1 MTPPAARFP
10 KGAPTMR
17 RRHLL
22 AAAALAA
29 SPGLARAQA
38 PWPDR
43 PLRLIVP
50 FPPAGGTDV
59 ISREIGGR
67 IAAMT
72 GWSIVVD
79 NRPGAGGNI
88 GLDAVAK
95 AAPDGTTIGMGQT
108 ANLAI
113 NPALYP
119 TMPFDPLTDFAFI
132 STVATQPNVLV
143 VRQAAPYRTLAEV
156 VAAGRARPG
165 SLTAGNAGNG
175 TTGHLA
181 GAMFARAAGIEIT
194 HVPYRGAAPVLTDLL
209 AGRIDL
215 FFANPLAVKGQMEAG
230 VLRALAV
237 TSERR
242 AAAMPA
248 VPTVAES
255 GFPGFAAVN
264 WTGLVAPARTPAPI
278 VARLSEETRKALAAP
293 ETIARLAAEG
303 SEPLGSTPE
312 AFRSLV
318 IEEHAKWARVVREA
332 SVVLD

>member
-1 MTPPAARFP
+1 
-10 KGAPTMR
+10 MR
-17 RRHLL
+17 RRQLVM
-22 AAAALAA
+22 AAAFAA
-29 SPGLARAQA
+29 APRLARAQA
-38 PWPDR
+38 AWPDR
-43 PLRLIVP
+43 PIRLVVP

-67 IAAMT
+67 IAALT

-95 AAPDGTTIGMGQT
+95 AAPDGYTIGMGQT

-119 TMPFDPLTDFAFI
+119 QMPSDPLVDFAFV
-132 STVATQPNVLV
+132 SAVATQPNVLV
-143 VRQAAPYRTLAEV
+143 VRQASPFRTLGDIV
-156 VAAGRARPG
+156 SAARARPG

-215 FFANPLAVKGQMEAG
+215 FFANPLAVKGQLEAG
-230 VLRALAV
+230 ALRALAV
-237 TSERR
+237 TSDRR
-242 AAAMPA
+242 AAAFPA
-248 VPTVAES
+248 VATVAES

-264 WTGLVAPARTPAPI
+264 WTGLVAPARTPAAI
-278 VARLSEETRKALAAP
+278 VARLSEETRKALATP

>member
-1 MTPPAARFP
+1 ML
-10 KGAPTMR
+10 
-17 RRHLL
+17 RRHLI
-22 AAAALAA
+22 ATAALAA
-29 SPGLARAQA
+29 AMPHAVRAQA
-38 PWPDR
+38 AWPDR
-43 PLRLIVP
+43 PIRLIVP

-67 IAAMT
+67 IAAAT
-72 GWSIVVD
+72 GWNIVID

-95 AAPDGTTIGMGQT
+95 AAPDGYTIGMGQA

-119 TMPFDPLTDFAFI
+119 RMPFDPLTDFALI
-132 STVATQPNVLV
+132 SLVATQPNVLV
-143 VRQAAPYRTLAEV
+143 VGRNAPYRTLAEL

-181 GAMFARAAGIEIT
+181 GAMFARAAGIEVV

-209 AGRIDL
+209 AGRVDF
-215 FFANPLAVKGQMEAG
+215 FFANPLAVKG
-230 VLRALAV
+230 VLESGDVRALAV
-237 TSERR
+237 TSATRSR
-242 AAAMPA
+242 TFPD

-255 GFPGFAAVN
+255 GFPGFEAVN
-264 WTGLVAPARTPAPI
+264 WTGLVAPARTPQPI
-278 VARLSEETRKALAAP
+278 IDRLSAETRKALATP

-303 SEPLGSTPE
+303 SEPFGSTP
-312 AFRSLV
+312 ARFREFLA
-318 IEEHAKWARVVREA
+318 EEHAKWGRVVREA
-332 SVVLD
+332 RIQLD

>member
-1 MTPPAARFP
+1 M
-10 KGAPTMR
+10 
-17 RRHLL
+17 

-29 SPGLARAQA
+29 AMSHAARAQA
-38 PWPDR
+38 AWPDR
-43 PLRLIVP
+43 PIRLIVP

-67 IAAMT
+67 IAAAT
-72 GWSIVVD
+72 GWNIVID

-95 AAPDGTTIGMGQT
+95 AAPDGYTIGMGQA

-119 TMPFDPLTDFAFI
+119 RMPFDPLTDFALI
-132 STVATQPNVLV
+132 SLVATQPNVLV
-143 VRQAAPYRTLAEV
+143 VGRNAPYRTLAEL

-181 GAMFARAAGIEIT
+181 GAMFARAAEIEVV

-209 AGRIDL
+209 AGRVDF
-215 FFANPLAVKGQMEAG
+215 FFANPLAVKGMLESG
-230 VLRALAV
+230 DVRALAV
-237 TSERR
+237 TSATRSR
-242 AAAMPA
+242 TFPD

-255 GFPGFAAVN
+255 GFPGFEAVN
-264 WTGLVAPARTPAPI
+264 WTGLVAPARTPEPI
-278 VARLSEETRKALAAP
+278 IDRLSQEARKALATP

-303 SEPLGSTPE
+303 SEPFGSTP
-312 AFRSLV
+312 ARFREFLT
-318 IEEHAKWARVVREA
+318 EEHAKWGRVVREA
-332 SVVLD
+332 RIQLD

>member
-1 MTPPAARFP
+1 MF
-10 KGAPTMR
+10 
-17 RRHLL
+17 RRHLM

-29 SPGLARAQA
+29 AMSHAARAQA
-38 PWPDR
+38 AWPDR
-43 PLRLIVP
+43 PIRLIVP

-67 IAAMT
+67 IAAAT
-72 GWSIVVD
+72 GWNIVID

-95 AAPDGTTIGMGQT
+95 AAPDGYTIGMGQA

-119 TMPFDPLTDFAFI
+119 RMPFDPLTDFALI
-132 STVATQPNVLV
+132 SLVATQPNVLV
-143 VRQAAPYRTLAEV
+143 VGRNAPYRTLAEL

-181 GAMFARAAGIEIT
+181 GAMFARAAEIEVV

-209 AGRIDL
+209 AGRVDF
-215 FFANPLAVKGQMEAG
+215 FFANPLAVKGMLESG
-230 VLRALAV
+230 DVRALAV
-237 TSERR
+237 TSATRSR
-242 AAAMPA
+242 TFPD

-255 GFPGFAAVN
+255 GFPGFEAVN
-264 WTGLVAPARTPAPI
+264 WTGLVAPARTPEPI
-278 VARLSEETRKALAAP
+278 IDRLSQEARKALATP

-303 SEPLGSTPE
+303 SEPFGSTP
-312 AFRSLV
+312 ARFREFLT
-318 IEEHAKWARVVREA
+318 EEHAKWGRVVREA
-332 SVVLD
+332 RIQLD

>member
-1 MTPPAARFP
+1 M
-10 KGAPTMR
+10 ML

-22 AAAALAA
+22 ATAALATA
-29 SPGLARAQA
+29 TPRATRAQPA
-38 PWPDR
+38 WPDR
-43 PLRLIVP
+43 PIRLIVP

-67 IAAMT
+67 IATAT
-72 GWSIVVD
+72 GWNIVID

-95 AAPDGTTIGMGQT
+95 AAPDGYTIGMGQA

-119 TMPFDPLTDFAFI
+119 RMPFDPLTDFALI
-132 STVATQPNVLV
+132 SLVATQPNVLV
-143 VRQAAPYRTLAEV
+143 VGRNAPYRTLAEL

-181 GAMFARAAGIEIT
+181 GAMFARAAGIEVV

-209 AGRIDL
+209 AGRVDF
-215 FFANPLAVKGQMEAG
+215 FFANPLAVKG
-230 VLRALAV
+230 VLESGDVRALAV
-237 TSERR
+237 TSATRSR
-242 AAAMPA
+242 TFPD

-255 GFPGFAAVN
+255 GFPGFEAVN
-264 WTGLVAPARTPAPI
+264 WTGLVAPARTPQPI
-278 VARLSEETRKALAAP
+278 IDRLSAETRKALAMP

-303 SEPLGSTPE
+303 SEPFGSTP
-312 AFRSLV
+312 ARFREFLA
-318 IEEHAKWARVVREA
+318 EEHAKWGRVVREA
-332 SVVLD
+332 RIQLD

>member
-1 MTPPAARFP
+1 ML
-10 KGAPTMR
+10 

-22 AAAALAA
+22 AAAAIAA
-29 SPGLARAQA
+29 APLRARAQA
-38 PWPDR
+38 AWPDR

-59 ISREIGGR
+59 ISREIAGR
-67 IAAMT
+67 IAAAT
-72 GWSIVVD
+72 GWTIVID

-88 GLDAVAK
+88 GLDVVAK
-95 AAPDGTTIGMGQT
+95 AAPDGYTIGMGQT

-119 TMPFDPLTDFAFI
+119 RMPFDPLTDFAFI

-143 VRQAAPYRTLAEV
+143 VARTAPFQSLADV
-156 VAAGRARPG
+156 VAAARARPG
-165 SLTAGNAGNG
+165 TLTAGNAGNG

-215 FFANPLAVKGQMEAG
+215 FFANPLAVKGQIESGA
-230 VLRALAV
+230 LRPLAV

-242 AAAMPA
+242 AAALPA
-248 VPTVAES
+248 VATVAEGGRARRWRRPRPS
-255 GFPGFAAVN
+255 RASPPKAASRS
-264 WTGLVAPARTPAPI
+264 APRRTPSAPCSSRNMRNGR
-278 VARLSEETRKALAAP
+278 VWCARRASSLTRATPDRWNRAADP
-293 ETIARLAAEG
+293 PIG
-303 SEPLGSTPE
+303 
-312 AFRSLV
+312 
-318 IEEHAKWARVVREA
+318 
-332 SVVLD
+332 

>member
-1 MTPPAARFP
+1 ML
-10 KGAPTMR
+10 

-22 AAAALAA
+22 AAAAIAA
-29 SPGLARAQA
+29 APLPARAQA
-38 PWPDR
+38 AWPDR

-59 ISREIGGR
+59 ISREIAGR
-67 IAAMT
+67 IAAAT
-72 GWSIVVD
+72 GWTIVID

-88 GLDAVAK
+88 GLDVVAK
-95 AAPDGTTIGMGQT
+95 AAPDGYTIGMGQT

-119 TMPFDPLTDFAFI
+119 RMPFDPLTDFAFI

-143 VRQAAPYRTLAEV
+143 VARTAPFQSLADV
-156 VAAGRARPG
+156 VAAARARPG
-165 SLTAGNAGNG
+165 TLTAGNAGNG

-215 FFANPLAVKGQMEAG
+215 FFANPLAVKGQIESGA
-230 VLRALAV
+230 LRPLAV

-242 AAAMPA
+242 AAALPA
-248 VPTVAES
+248 VATVAEG

-264 WTGLVAPARTPAPI
+264 WTGLVAPARTPAPV

-293 ETIARLAAEG
+293 ETVARLAAEG
-303 SEPLGSTPE
+303 SEPLGSTPD
-312 AFRSLV
+312 AFRGLLV
-318 IEEHAKWARVVREA
+318 EEHAKWARVVREA
-332 SVVLD
+332 RIQLD

>member
-1 MTPPAARFP
+1 ML
-10 KGAPTMR
+10 

-22 AAAALAA
+22 AAAAIAA
-29 SPGLARAQA
+29 APLRARAQA
-38 PWPDR
+38 AWPDR

-59 ISREIGGR
+59 ISREIAGR
-67 IAAMT
+67 IAAAT
-72 GWSIVVD
+72 GWTIVID

-88 GLDAVAK
+88 GLDVVAK
-95 AAPDGTTIGMGQT
+95 AAPDGYTIGMGQT

-119 TMPFDPLTDFAFI
+119 RMPFDPLTDFAFI

-143 VRQAAPYRTLAEV
+143 VARTAPFQSLADV
-156 VAAGRARPG
+156 VAAARARPG
-165 SLTAGNAGNG
+165 TLTAGNAGNG

-215 FFANPLAVKGQMEAG
+215 FFANPLAV
-230 VLRALAV
+230 

-242 AAAMPA
+242 AAALPA
-248 VPTVAES
+248 VATVAEG

-264 WTGLVAPARTPAPI
+264 WTGLVAPARTPAPV

-293 ETIARLAAEG
+293 ETVARLAAEG
-303 SEPLGSTPE
+303 SEPLGSTPD
-312 AFRSLV
+312 AFRGLLV
-318 IEEHAKWARVVREA
+318 EEHAKWARVVREA
-332 SVVLD
+332 RIQLD